1 MKEKDSNHENIL
13 ELADEIQKFIED
25 KREPDRI
32 ITANV
37 KEISHSDNIITFF
50 QEENF
55 NFYRGA
61 FVVVNGASGVVQDT
75 YSNILKILF
84 KERLEFQVGD
94 TVEIDSSLMNLIV
107 DRLAKT
113 IDRIKEN
120 NLDDNNLKILQFIL
134 GKGKPQYNLYN
145 VNFNAL
151 NLNILQKD
159 AISRTLGTDCFHL
172 IIGPPG
178 TGKTYVIEEIIN
190 QLLSM
195 DQKILITASTNNAVD
210 NILEKFK
217 DSSPETILR
226 IGSYKEIKPNCHKF
240 TLEKR
245 REQSDDWE
253 EVKQLD
259 RIITKQKQLIHNLF
273 IEKKRVK
280 NHIVKLKRNKEKYN
294 DIISSTA
301 ETQKLFRTKSLKYK
315 PSNSK
320 INNKIIKMEQELSK
334 LHHESKKYEDLALNL
349 LSLGELAET
358 LPKQEDFY
366 KLEDEIKKAKS
377 QKIIKRITSP
387 FKRKGY
393 QNYLENLQN
402 NVDQY
407 QEMNI
412 LYENYG
418 VEIFLIE
425 ETYIKIYGNFIGNPY
440 NDSLKKEIELTNLND
455 KYIPIKIDSIK
466 NGLYGHYGIIY
477 KSYQLYISSL
487 NDEVNGL
494 ENEMKQLDVDI
505 NLKTLEYNNIS
516 KEIKSLVELVEI
528 NENSKNLVLE
538 YIDNEIL
545 NNSHLIVATVIS
557 AAHPLLKDE
566 SFDWVVMDEAS
577 QVASYMS
584 LIPLLKTTRFVLV
597 GDNQQLQP
605 IEESKL
611 SDDLNLSIFNRLLE
625 NFPDSSTF
633 LDTQYRMNERL
644 SNIASELFYDNSL
657 KTFPTIRKQTLNSS
671 FNEDTIE
678 LLNPDVPVTYLDTCD
693 LKYYEDGVGSG
704 CENRNEAKLVVNI
717 VNMLLESVDTS
728 EIGVI
733 TPYKRHKIYLQNH
746 LNEISEGLEVD
757 TVYSFQG
764 REKDVIIIS
773 FCNSKLGR
781 LNKFIK
787 KFIERPSQLNV
798 AMTRAR
804 KKLILVGNSKNLK
817 ESKLLFKVIQLIGE
831 ENTVRC
837 KNEILE

>member
-1 MKEKDSNHENIL
+1 MNQKESNPENIL
-13 ELADEIQKFIED
+13 ELADEIQKFIEN
-25 KREPDRI
+25 KREPDQL
-32 ITANV
+32 ITAHV
-37 KEISHSDNIITFF
+37 KEISQSDNIITFL

-55 NFYRGA
+55 NFYTGA
-61 FVVVNGASGVVQDT
+61 FVVVNGTSGVVQDK
-75 YSNILKILF
+75 YSNIIKILF

-94 TVEIDSSLMNLIV
+94 IVEIDSSLMNLIV

-134 GKGKPQYNLYN
+134 GNGKPQYNLYN
-145 VNFNAL
+145 VDFNAA
-151 NLNILQKD
+151 NLSIPQKD
-159 AISRTLGTDCFHL
+159 AISRTLGADCFHL

-178 TGKTYVIEEIIN
+178 TGKTYVIKEIIN
-190 QLLSM
+190 QLLSK
-195 DQKILITASTNNAVD
+195 DKKILVTASTNNAVD

-217 DSSPETILR
+217 DSSPKTILR
-226 IGSYKEIKPNCHKF
+226 IGSSKEINPHCHKF

-259 RIITKQKQLIHNLF
+259 RLITKQKELIQSLF
-273 IEKKRVK
+273 IEKRDVK
-280 NHIVKLKRNKEKYN
+280 NQIIELKSKKENYN
-294 DIISSTA
+294 DIISSTS
-301 ETQKLFRTKSLKYK
+301 ETKKLFRTKSLKYK
-315 PSNSK
+315 PSNSQLNNEI
-320 INNKIIKMEQELSK
+320 INLERELSK
-334 LHHESKKYEDLALNL
+334 LNFESKEYENLAINL
-349 LSLGELAET
+349 LNLGELAET

-377 QKIIKRITSP
+377 QKIIRRITSP
-387 FKRKGY
+387 FRRKGY
-393 QNYLENLQN
+393 QKYQENLQTN
-402 NVDQY
+402 EAEYN
-407 QEMNI
+407 EMNI

-418 VEIFLIE
+418 VERSLIE
-425 ETYIKIYGNFIGNPY
+425 ENYVKLYGNSIGNPY

-455 KYIPIKIDSIK
+455 KYIPIKIDSIR
-466 NGLYGHYGIIY
+466 NGLYSHYGIIY

-494 ENEMKQLDVDI
+494 KNEMKLVDVDI
-505 NLKTLEYNNIS
+505 NLKTVEYDNIS
-516 KEIKSLVELVEI
+516 KEIKGLVELVEI
-528 NENSKNLVLE
+528 NKNSKNLVLE

-611 SDDLNLSIFNRLLE
+611 SDNLNLSIFNRLLD

-633 LDTQYRMNERL
+633 LDTQYRMNERI
-644 SNIASELFYDNSL
+644 SNIASELFYDNNL
-657 KTFPTIRKQTLNSS
+657 KTFPTIKKQTLNSN
-671 FNEDTIE
+671 FNKDTIE
-678 LLNPDVPVTYLDTCD
+678 LLNPNVPVTYLDTCD

-704 CENRNEAKLVVNI
+704 CENRYEAKLVVKI
-717 VNMLLESVDTS
+717 VNMLLESVDAC

-733 TPYKRHKIYLQNH
+733 SPYKRHKIYLQNQ
-746 LNEISEGLEVD
+746 LDGISKAVEVD

-817 ESKLLFKVIQLIGE
+817 ESKLLFNVIQLIGE
-831 ENTVRC
+831 ENTVKC
-837 KNEILE
+837 SDEILK